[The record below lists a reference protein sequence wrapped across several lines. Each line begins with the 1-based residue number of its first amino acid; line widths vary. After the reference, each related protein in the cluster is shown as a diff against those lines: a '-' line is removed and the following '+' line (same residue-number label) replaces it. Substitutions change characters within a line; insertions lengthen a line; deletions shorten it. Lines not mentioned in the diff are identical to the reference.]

1 VPETWRVTEP
11 LTFADSVLIAASP
24 DEVYAVVSDVTR
36 TGEWS
41 PVCQE
46 CWWDEG
52 DGPRVGAFF
61 TGRNVTE
68 DRTWETRCEVIA
80 ATEGSEFGWS
90 VTDGNVH
97 WIYSMQAVVGGT
109 ELTESWVFTPK
120 GQAFFAERFGDD
132 AARQVALRVQA
143 AHDGIPA
150 TLAAIKEVIELR

>member
-1 VPETWRVTEP
+1 MNAP
-11 LTFADSVLIAASP
+11 LTHSDSIHIAASP
-24 DEVYAVVSDVTR
+24 AEVYLVVSDITR

-80 ATEGSEFGWS
+80 AKEDSEFGWS

-97 WIYSMQAVVGGT
+97 WIYSMAAVGGGT
-109 ELTESWVFTPK
+109 QLTESWVFTSK
-120 GQAFFAERFGDD
+120 GQTFFEQRFGDD
-132 AARQVALRVQA
+132 AAREVALRVAA
-143 AHDGIPA
+143 AHEGIPI
-150 TLAAIKEVIELR
+150 TLAAIKNVIERE

>member
-1 VPETWRVTEP
+1 M
-11 LTFADSVLIAASP
+11 TFSASVHIAASP
-24 DEVYAVVSDVTR
+24 NDLYAVVSDITR

-68 DRTWETRCEVIA
+68 DRTWETRCEVIV

-97 WIYSMQAVVGGT
+97 WIYSMAAVDGGT
-109 ELTESWVFTPK
+109 DLTESWVFTSK
-120 GQAFFAERFGDD
+120 GQAFFEERFGDD
-132 AARQVALRVQA
+132 AAREVALRVNA
-143 AHDGIPA
+143 AQEGIPV
-150 TLAAIKEVIELR
+150 TLAAIKNVIERE

>member
-1 VPETWRVTEP
+1 MNAP
-11 LTFADSVLIAASP
+11 LTYSDSIRVAASP
-24 DEVYAVVSDVTR
+24 RAVYAVVSDITR

-61 TGRNVTE
+61 TGRNVTK

-80 ATEGSEFGWS
+80 AGEGIEFGWS

-97 WIYSMQAVVGGT
+97 WIYSMEAVDGGT
-109 ELTESWVFTPK
+109 ELTESWVFTVK
-120 GQAFFAERFGDD
+120 GQTFFEQRFGDN
-132 AARQVALRVQA
+132 AAREIALRVQA
-143 AHDGIPA
+143 AHEGIPI
-150 TLAAIKEVIELR
+150 TLAAIKNLIERE

>member
-1 VPETWRVTEP
+1 MTTS
-11 LTFADSVLIAASP
+11 LTFADSIEILATP
-24 DEVYAVVSDVTR
+24 EEVYATVSDVTR

-61 TGRNVTE
+61 TGRNVTP

-80 ATEGSEFGWS
+80 ADEGRRFGWS
-90 VTDGNVH
+90 VSGGRVF
-97 WIYSMQAVVGGT
+97 WIYTLEPTERGT
-109 ELTESWVFTPK
+109 VLSESWEFTPE

-132 AARQVALRVQA
+132 APAEIEARRRTALE
-143 AHDGIPA
+143 GIPT
-150 TLAAIKEVIELR
+150 TLAAIKRVVESR